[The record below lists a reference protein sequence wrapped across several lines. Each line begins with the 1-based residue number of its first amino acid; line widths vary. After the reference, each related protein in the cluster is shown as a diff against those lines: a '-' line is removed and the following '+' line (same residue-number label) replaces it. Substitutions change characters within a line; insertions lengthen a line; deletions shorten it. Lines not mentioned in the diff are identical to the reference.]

1 MRPTLGTSAQFAA
14 KSGGGL
20 SGCQD
25 VRMVADRRPSE
36 DDPATS
42 LLRRIGVVFLIG
54 GFFLI
59 QVPRS
64 VIGVASGDPSRQL
77 GAVVGL
83 AFWAWLSWRLL
94 MLLRRRESGQDARYH
109 FTSAAGYGVFGLIY
123 VAFEVADAFSS
134 DFDAR
139 SVPFT
144 LIVVGLAVAS
154 FAAGRRVERDARS
167 DTAQP
172 HS

>member
-1 MRPTLGTSAQFAA
+1 MA
-14 KSGGGL
+14 
-20 SGCQD
+20 
-25 VRMVADRRPSE
+25 ADRRPGE
-36 DDPATS
+36 DDPTTS
-42 LLRRIGVVFLIG
+42 LLRRIGLVILVG
-54 GFFLI
+54 GLGLI

-64 VIGVASGDPSRQL
+64 VIGVMSGDPSRQV

-94 MLLRRRESGQDARYH
+94 VLLQRRASNQDPRYH
-109 FTSAAGYGVFGLIY
+109 FTTAAGYAVFALIY

-134 DFDAR
+134 DFDVR

-154 FAAGRRVERDARS
+154 FAAGKRAAWNDRRDTARS
-167 DTAQP
+167 